1 MDKKVNIKI
10 GLIIIITLICGLLGG
25 LVIGCQ
31 GVFSKQ
37 LSFLV
42 KTVEGEVAIK
52 DSLTVKQVEEKIM
65 NYIKEEFDIP
75 EISLAT
81 STTFQNGVYRLN
93 FKIQDTEIPPVYTT
107 KDGTLFFPEG
117 TKIEEK
123 GEVAC
128 ESIQKVEKPILDAFV
143 VSYCPYGTQMQRIIN
158 NIVENISELKNNIK
172 IRYIGQIQDGKI
184 TSMHGEEE
192 AQENL
197 TQICLREEQ
206 EDKFYPYLSCFLK
219 AGEGAKCLTEAM
231 VDTDK
236 LESCKKEESKGI
248 AYAQEDFDLNATYQI
263 TGSPTLIINGQD
275 LNTPQKPIEF
285 NFGGRTAEAV
295 KSLICCGFE
304 NQSQFC
310 ENILTEEEAS
320 TGFSETYGSGTSDG
334 GSCN

>member
-10 GLIIIITLICGLLGG
+10 GLIIILTLIGGLLGG

-31 GVFSKQ
+31 GVFSRQ

-42 KTVEGEVAIK
+42 KTAEGEVAIK
-52 DSLTVKQVEEKIM
+52 DSLTVEQVEEKIIT
-65 NYIKEEFDIP
+65 YIKEEFNVP

-81 STTFQNGVYRLN
+81 STTFQNGVYKLN
-93 FKIQDTEIPPVYTT
+93 FKIQDTEIPPIYTT
-107 KDGTLFFPEG
+107 KDGNLFFPEG
-117 TKIEEK
+117 IEIIKPEEK
-123 GEVAC
+123 GKVAC
-128 ESIQKVEKPILDAFV
+128 ESISKAEEPILDAFV

-158 NIVENISELKNNIK
+158 KIGENISELKKNIK

-248 AYAQEDFDLNATYQI
+248 AYAQEDFDLNTTYQV
-263 TGSPTLIINGQD
+263 TGSPTLILNGE
-275 LNTPQKPIEF
+275 KVSEF
-285 NFGGRTAEAV
+285 DFGGRTAEAV
-295 KSLICCGFE
+295 KNLICCGLE

-310 ENILTEEEAS
+310 DNILTSEEA
-320 TGFSETYGSGTSDG
+320 TAGFSETYSSGNSDD

>member
-1 MDKKVNIKI
+1 MDKKIKVKI
-10 GLIIIITLICGLLGG
+10 CSGILIALICGLLGG
-25 LVIGCQ
+25 LAMGYQ
-31 GVFSKQ
+31 GVFSKP

-42 KTVEGEVAIK
+42 KTAEGEVTIE
-52 DSLTVKQVEEKIM
+52 DSLTLEQIEKKIM
-65 NYIKEEFDIP
+65 EYIRGEILGEGGP
-75 EISLAT
+75 EVSLTAP
-81 STTFQNGVYRLN
+81 TTFENGVYKLN
-93 FKIQDTEIPPVYTT
+93 LKIDTSEFASYVT
-107 KDGTLFFPEG
+107 KDGNLLFPEG
-117 TKIEEK
+117 IEIINPEEK
-123 GEVAC
+123 GDVAC
-128 ESIQKVEKPILDAFV
+128 ESIEKAEEPILDAFV

-158 NIVENISELKNNIK
+158 NIVENISGLKNNIK

-219 AGEGAKCLTEAM
+219 AGEGAKCLTETM

-248 AYAQEDFDLNATYQI
+248 AYAQEDFDLNVAYQI
-263 TGSPTLIINGQD
+263 TGSPTLTLNGQGVS
-275 LNTPQKPIEF
+275 EF
-285 NFGGRTAEAV
+285 DFGGRTAEAV

-310 ENILTEEEAS
+310 ENILTSEEA
-320 TGFSETYGSGTSDG
+320 TAGFSETYSSGTSG
-334 GSCN
+334 AGSCD

>member
-10 GLIIIITLICGLLGG
+10 GLIIIITLISGLLGG

-42 KTVEGEVAIK
+42 KTAEGEVAIK
-52 DSLTVKQVEEKIM
+52 DSLTAEQVEEKTIT
-65 NYIKEEFDIP
+65 YIREEILGEGGP
-75 EISLAT
+75 EVSLTAP
-81 STTFQNGVYRLN
+81 TTFENGVYKLN
-93 FKIQDTEIPPVYTT
+93 LKIESSELICYAT
-107 KDGTLFFPEG
+107 KDGNLFFPEG
-117 TKIEEK
+117 IEIIDPEEK

-128 ESIQKVEKPILDAFV
+128 ESIPKAEEPILDAFV
-143 VSYCPYGTQMQRIIN
+143 VSYCPYGTQMQRIVN

-172 IRYIGQIQDGKI
+172 IRYIGQIQDSKI

-248 AYAQEDFDLNATYQI
+248 AYAQEDFDLNAAYQI
-263 TGSPTLIINGQD
+263 TGSPTLILNGE
-275 LNTPQKPIEF
+275 KVSEF
-285 NFGGRTAEAV
+285 DFGGRTAEAV
-295 KSLICCGFE
+295 KNLICCGLE

-310 ENILTEEEAS
+310 DNILTSEEA
-320 TGFSETYGSGTSDG
+320 TAGFSETYSSGNSDD